1 MRFYERLEIKDLI
14 CYFRILINPNDDL
27 SFKRIINRPK
37 RSIGEK
43 ALQNLEDYAQKRK
56 ISLFEALCESDGSVG
71 IFLLKK
77 HKMRQKNSYKI
88 FTNLENILI

>member
-1 MRFYERLEIKDLI
+1 MKEKIPYKLLSGMRFYERLEIKDLI

-56 ISLFEALCESDGSVG
+56 
-71 IFLLKK
+71 
-77 HKMRQKNSYKI
+77 N
-88 FTNLENILI
+88 FTL

>member
-43 ALQNLEDYAQKRK
+43 ALQNLEDYAQKEK
-56 ISLFEALCESDGSVG
+56 FHSLKHCAKAMAVWEF
-71 IFLLKK
+71 FLLKK